1 MGNMKIYVV
10 QEYRIHDYETI
21 WHDTHAY
28 RFESN
33 ALKKLQEIKEQDM
46 MPIVE
51 EESFEVHCDTPR
63 HFEAGRVEDCYSKDS
78 VCVKITE
85 TVVEDY
91 ILSE

>member
-1 MGNMKIYVV
+1 MAKMKIYVV

-33 ALKKLQEIKEQDM
+33 ALKKLQDIKEQDM

-63 HFEAGRVEDCYSKDS
+63 RFEAGREGDYWNKS
-78 VCVKITE
+78 VCVKIIE
-85 TVVEDY
+85 TVIEDY
-91 ILSE
+91 HLSD

>member
-1 MGNMKIYVV
+1 MAKMKIYVV

-33 ALKKLQEIKEQDM
+33 ALKKLQDVKNQDM
-46 MPIVE
+46 MPIVD
-51 EESFEVHCDTPR
+51 EESFDIDCDTER
-63 HFEAGRVEDCYSKDS
+63 CFEAGLEGCYSKDS

-85 TVVEDY
+85 TVIEDY
-91 ILSE
+91 ILTE

>member
-1 MGNMKIYVV
+1 MAKMKIYVV

-33 ALKKLQEIKEQDM
+33 ALKKLQDVKNQDM
-46 MPIVE
+46 MPIVDE
-51 EESFEVHCDTPR
+51 ENFEIHSDTPR
-63 HFEAGRVEDCYSKDS
+63 HFEAGREGDFWNQS

-85 TVVEDY
+85 TVIEDY
-91 ILSE
+91 HVSE